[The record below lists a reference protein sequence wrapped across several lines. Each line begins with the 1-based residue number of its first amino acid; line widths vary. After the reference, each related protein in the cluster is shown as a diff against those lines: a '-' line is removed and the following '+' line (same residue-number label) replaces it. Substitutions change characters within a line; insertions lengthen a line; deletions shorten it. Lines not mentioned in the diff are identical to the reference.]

1 MKKYSKIF
9 LYIIAALILAFVYSN
24 REQLNYNPFDAVYR
38 FDSPYWAV
46 MDKQGFVYLVD
57 SNVKRITKM
66 TRDGEVQWYLTGGER
81 GEEKFYDVRD
91 FCVSSRGDVYITNA
105 VVDIY
110 STNYTKF
117 DFLKFSPDG
126 KFVKKAAH
134 YDRNISSFF
143 LIRNDAEDKF
153 YYCVYEIATNEAMLT
168 SFDMASDT
176 TDEVSRVKFDYNSFR
191 GITGWAG
198 GTSELMLT
206 SQTGETYRVLP
217 GGSVEVR
224 IPAGTMPY
232 FDQIWPERTGK
243 FAFNSFDDMNIYRM
257 TDDKTASVFLS
268 KERIRELLGVKS
280 FYFLWVA
287 PGPNDE
293 IVTVDKISRK
303 IVIISNRGE
312 LIATI
317 GEGRLSWRLIV
328 KRCLVWFFAILLAL
342 AVLRAAAVFYYR
354 VFTKKTSIIIQDI
367 ATFTPLLVI
376 SIIVTAVTIYGH
388 IYPLIEQEYGKRLM
402 ALAQLGA
409 KKISGETIEK
419 IKSRS
424 DFLGESYNLLQEQMK
439 RILND
444 NGDEWNRKF
453 TANIYRLK
461 NDIVHVVCDTTYY
474 YSTLEPFPYATQE
487 HYDTFRDGV
496 TRLAEYIDTAGR
508 YRTAAAP
515 VRNAAGEIVGVFEIG
530 SDYYNLVEI
539 KNIFLYNL
547 SCGVA
552 IALVVYFSLLAVLSY
567 FLLVA
572 IRVLR
577 NMVNKITSG
586 DLDINVALERADEL
600 GELGEG
606 INYMTRSLRDYI
618 KHVMELNAAYFRF
631 VPKNF
636 VDLLG
641 KESVLSVAPGDN
653 VSRNMAVLFSDIRSF
668 TSLSEKMTP
677 QENFNFINSYLK
689 RMGPVIRENSGFI
702 DKYIGDAI
710 MALFESAERA
720 VGSAAMM
727 IEKLGE
733 YNGHRKSNGYEPIS
747 IGIGIHFGPL
757 MLGVIGENERI
768 NATVISEDVNI
779 ASRLEGLCKHFGAYI
794 IVSGDAMA
802 AGGNASG
809 VETRPLGKIAV
820 HGRGA
825 ALELFEVLVPSYDE
839 RSRLKS
845 ETRAAFTDAI
855 DKYNCANIVDAMAS
869 FAEISKRNPDDR
881 AAALFTQKCEELIK
895 TGVPEGFDGTQELN
909 E

>member
-1 MKKYSKIF
+1 
-9 LYIIAALILAFVYSN
+9 
-24 REQLNYNPFDAVYR
+24 
-38 FDSPYWAV
+38 
-46 MDKQGFVYLVD
+46 
-57 SNVKRITKM
+57 
-66 TRDGEVQWYLTGGER
+66 
-81 GEEKFYDVRD
+81 
-91 FCVSSRGDVYITNA
+91 
-105 VVDIY
+105 
-110 STNYTKF
+110 
-117 DFLKFSPDG
+117 
-126 KFVKKAAH
+126 
-134 YDRNISSFF
+134 
-143 LIRNDAEDKF
+143 
-153 YYCVYEIATNEAMLT
+153 
-168 SFDMASDT
+168 
-176 TDEVSRVKFDYNSFR
+176 
-191 GITGWAG
+191 
-198 GTSELMLT
+198 
-206 SQTGETYRVLP
+206 
-217 GGSVEVR
+217 
-224 IPAGTMPY
+224 
-232 FDQIWPERTGK
+232 
-243 FAFNSFDDMNIYRM
+243 
-257 TDDKTASVFLS
+257 
-268 KERIRELLGVKS
+268 
-280 FYFLWVA
+280 
-287 PGPNDE
+287 
-293 IVTVDKISRK
+293 
-303 IVIISNRGE
+303 
-312 LIATI
+312 
-317 GEGRLSWRLIV
+317 
-328 KRCLVWFFAILLAL
+328 
-342 AVLRAAAVFYYR
+342 
-354 VFTKKTSIIIQDI
+354 
-367 ATFTPLLVI
+367 
-376 SIIVTAVTIYGH
+376 
-388 IYPLIEQEYGKRLM
+388 
-402 ALAQLGA
+402 
-409 KKISGETIEK
+409 
-419 IKSRS
+419 
-424 DFLGESYNLLQEQMK
+424 
-439 RILND
+439 
-444 NGDEWNRKF
+444 
-453 TANIYRLK
+453 
-461 NDIVHVVCDTTYY
+461 
-474 YSTLEPFPYATQE
+474 
-487 HYDTFRDGV
+487 
-496 TRLAEYIDTAGR
+496 
-508 YRTAAAP
+508 
-515 VRNAAGEIVGVFEIG
+515 
-530 SDYYNLVEI
+530 
-539 KNIFLYNL
+539 
-547 SCGVA
+547 
-552 IALVVYFSLLAVLSY
+552 
-567 FLLVA
+567 
-572 IRVLR
+572 
-577 NMVNKITSG
+577 MVNKITSG